1 MGHTQSQEQSGHS
14 VAAPQP
20 QLVGNSAAFGPSDST
35 QLAVQRTESSSV
47 VAESS
52 AAFVES
58 EAPAGASAVAQSES
72 WQEAKQPQERPAV
85 RRVRRPEPIRSSQ
98 RTWTWTS
105 ELLTGEAERDAVT
118 AQDDLSQTS
127 GVAAASFEDS
137 AAASASAAASSAA
150 ATVVPVP
157 SSPAA
162 VPASTAPVIYFDD
175 DADDDAMAS
184 VDVDAL
190 VAAAAASTAAA
201 AASSAATDAP
211 ATLSDVIDLTGDG
224 SQEWQQR
231 QQCSMPKPP
240 CSSDME
246 DLAASWATPPPLA
259 LRGSLSPPLL
269 FVTDFS
275 GLAWCEVQTD
285 LSLRLGKRAP
295 PPAAQAVMDRGSAI
309 HLEYELETSVRVD
322 VAIESKEDV
331 WALRLCN
338 LLLGLQEL
346 QATGRTRELPIF
358 GCVRVPCAA
367 AAGASIAGVAFPRFV
382 WLMGMIDEVVRL
394 DLHAREQ
401 HTKQTLLA
409 ALVAS
414 EAEEKK
420 RKADA
425 KDAAKAAAAAA
436 APALKRATSDK
447 RKRDAA
453 EQADDRQSKLPFLP
467 AAAAAAPSFSAAA
480 ASEAASEAAAADS
493 AAEPSAPSIDDS
505 MSQALSVALE
515 EELRLE
521 QAISAEV
528 QVMEAEAQAATIAPA
543 PSVAAAAS
551 QVEDAT
557 PPAAAASIPPPPAA
571 VAPSFLVS
579 SEYLVLDHKT
589 RASNSL
595 PLQSQKIATYVQ
607 VSLYKRLLDRW
618 LGPPVRATGAE
629 EKSGDDLA
637 GLAAAHALED
647 DEALQPPF
655 PLSRFFS
662 DFNLNRSVRLGSSV
676 QTHLRAC
683 GLSADLTL
691 EDLLQFTLGAAKSL
705 PRTHRDMKVE
715 YEWQRDQRFIGC
727 DTYAFDGVWLEG
739 EIDSH
744 LNYWLGRRAP
754 EPVPLS
760 DGFKC
765 TRCDYADACDFRV
778 VKYQRVGK
786 LKPKAAEEDEQGEGK
801 QPPDLSAPASQTEP
815 SKTATPP
822 ANKRAKH

>member
-72 WQEAKQPQERPAV
+72 WQEVKQPQERSAV
-85 RRVRRPEPIRSSQ
+85 RRVRRPEPIRNSQ

-137 AAASASAAASSAA
+137 AAASASAAASSGA
-150 ATVVPVP
+150 ATVAPVP
-157 SSPAA
+157 SSASA
-162 VPASTAPVIYFDD
+162 VPASITPVIYFDD

-224 SQEWQQR
+224 SQERQQR
-231 QQCSMPKPP
+231 QQSSVPKPP

-246 DLAASWATPPPLA
+246 DLAASWATAPPLA

-358 GCVRVPCAA
+358 GCVRVPRAA
-367 AAGASIAGVAFPRFV
+367 AAGASIAGVPFPRFV

-394 DLHAREQ
+394 DVHAREQ
-401 HTKQTLLA
+401 HSKQALLA
-409 ALVAS
+409 AIVAS

-425 KDAAKAAAAAA
+425 KEAAKAAAAAA

-453 EQADDRQSKLPFLP
+453 EQADDRQSKLPFQP

-480 ASEAASEAAAADS
+480 ASDAAAAGSVADQ
-493 AAEPSAPSIDDS
+493 SAPSIDDS

-528 QVMEAEAQAATIAPA
+528 QVMEAEAQAATVASA
-543 PSVAAAAS
+543 PSAAAAAS
-551 QVEDAT
+551 QVEDAA
-557 PPAAAASIPPPPAA
+557 PPAAAASIPPPLAA
-571 VAPSFLVS
+571 VAPSFPVS

-629 EKSGDDLA
+629 EKSRVDLA

-662 DFNLNRSVRLGSSV
+662 DFSLNRSVRLGSSV

-765 TRCDYADACDFRV
+765 ARCDYADACEFRV
-778 VKYQRVGK
+778 VKYQRMGK
-786 LKPKAAEEDEQGEGK
+786 LKLKAAEEDEQEKGK
-801 QPPDLSAPASQTEP
+801 QPPDLSAPASATEP